1 MRSACES
8 LVAVLCYTSMYTV
21 RAVPV
26 PAPLRA
32 LTAGFQ
38 STRLSF
44 MAEPV
49 FQLREWL
56 SHLDLQV
63 RVCNCV
69 HGAAGFSS
77 MNVCVCVCV
86 TAGVA
91 LHGSYWMLLAC
102 IATYGLIYFIIVR
115 GKPFSLES
123 QFDARLTQVLALLFV
138 VSSVISCSL
147 R

>member
-77 MNVCVCVCV
+77 MMNVCVCVCLCDSWCCLARFILDA
-86 TAGVA
+86 AGVHCYVRTHI
-91 LHGSYWMLLAC
+91 LHHCERQAVFNGV
-102 IATYGLIYFIIVR
+102 TV
-115 GKPFSLES
+115 
-123 QFDARLTQVLALLFV
+123 
-138 VSSVISCSL
+138 
-147 R
+147 

>member
-1 MRSACES
+1 MYVMRSTS

-49 FQLREWL
+49 FQLRKCSGSVIL
-56 SHLDLQV
+56 IAGV

-69 HGAAGFSS
+69 HGAVGFSS
-77 MNVCVCVCV
+77 MMNVCVCV
-86 TAGVA
+86 
-91 LHGSYWMLLAC
+91 
-102 IATYGLIYFIIVR
+102 
-115 GKPFSLES
+115 
-123 QFDARLTQVLALLFV
+123 FV
-138 VSSVISCSL
+138 
-147 R
+147 